1 VAAAPPGSHLGR
13 IALLLILLAVAVP
26 STAGAATPIL
36 GPEDVSA
43 DVAQKWARAR
53 GATPTF
59 VRLAAIYWRLAP
71 KRGVRPEVA
80 YVQAAKETNY
90 GRFTGVLD
98 ASFHNPC
105 GLKRRA
111 GGGNYDRSAHKR
123 FPTWRAGIAAHLD
136 HIALYAGADGY
147 PRRSTPDPRHFA
159 FLRGRARSVERL
171 GGNWAPSRAYGRDVA
186 QLARA
191 LVASAP
197 DGGQSRGQAPAPRGQ
212 ARGLFPVPLGF
223 VRAVGTTI

>member
-1 VAAAPPGSHLGR
+1 LGR
-13 IALLLILLAVAVP
+13 IALLLILLVILAVP

-36 GPEDVSA
+36 GRQHVSA
-43 DVAQKWARAR
+43 NVAESWARAH

-71 KRGVRPEVA
+71 RRGVRPEVA

-111 GGGNYDRSAHKR
+111 GGGNYDPSAHKR

-171 GGNWAPSRAYGRDVA
+171 GGNWAPSRTYGRD
-186 QLARA
+186 LAKLVRA
-191 LVASAP
+191 LVASSP
-197 DGGQSRGQAPAPRGQ
+197 ERGQSRGQSPAAPRGQ
-212 ARGLFPVPLGF
+212 SRGQSPVPLGF
-223 VRAVGTTI
+223 TRALGTRI